1 MKDADGM
8 RTIFSGLFGTS
19 TPRDV
24 SLGEITLTGSY
35 KFTKMLMGRAE
46 LRQDWADKKVFALGN
61 SGRADQ
67 AQTTIAFQMIYSF

>member
-1 MKDADGM
+1 
-8 RTIFSGLFGTS
+8 
-19 TPRDV
+19 
-24 SLGEITLTGSY
+24 LGEITVTGSY